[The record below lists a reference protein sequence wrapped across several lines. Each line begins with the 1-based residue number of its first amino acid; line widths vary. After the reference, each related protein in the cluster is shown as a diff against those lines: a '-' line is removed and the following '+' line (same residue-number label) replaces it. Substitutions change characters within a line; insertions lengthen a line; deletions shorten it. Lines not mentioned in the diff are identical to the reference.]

1 MPRDGKIYMSSN
13 YRKSIAE
20 IELTDVKSEQDI
32 MKVMRQQHNEPD
44 SHMNMHRRV
53 PKTAPEHG
61 GFITTSQIVMNLT
74 DLHFLF
80 HSYNGY
86 IDFQEDIV
94 DMTPEDY
101 EPKIK
106 ITISKSDD

>member
-1 MPRDGKIYMSSN
+1 M
-13 YRKSIAE
+13 AE
-20 IELTDVKSEQDI
+20 IELNNAESEQDV
-32 MKVMRQQHNEPD
+32 MKIMRQQHNEPD

-53 PKTAPEHG
+53 PKDAEEHG
-61 GFITTSQIVMNLT
+61 GFITTSQVVMNLT

-86 IDFQEDIV
+86 CNFRENIE

-101 EPKIK
+101 DPKIK
-106 ITISKSDD
+106 ITISMSDD